1 VRSYDY
7 GNRSGV
13 EAISWD
19 GFASLAARLAEL
31 VEPMQP
37 EVILGIARAGLF
49 PATAVA
55 CALRRELFPVRI
67 TRRLNDEVRFAS
79 PVWRTPVPADVAGRR
94 VVVIDEMADS
104 GETLRLVAAAA
115 RAAGAASLST
125 AALVAHSWAAP
136 APEAVARA
144 TDAFVVFPWDAR
156 VLIAGRWQPHPE
168 IVGGLAAQAGTGGPA
183 ASSTSGGW

>member
-7 GNRSGV
+7 ANRTGV
-13 EAISWD
+13 EEISWD
-19 GFASLAARLAEL
+19 AFAALAARLAEL
-31 VEPMQP
+31 VEPVQP
-37 EVILGIARAGLF
+37 EVILGVARAGLF

-55 CALRRELFPVRI
+55 CALRRELSPVRI

-104 GETLRLVAAAA
+104 GETLRLVADAA
-115 RAAGAASLST
+115 RTAGAASVTT

-136 APEAVARA
+136 APDAVALV

-168 IVGGLAAQAGTGGPA
+168 IVAGRTAQPGAGDTA
-183 ASSTSGGW
+183 ASATSEGW